1 MIALR
6 RSPPRR
12 PGGFT
17 LIELLIA
24 MVVMLI
30 GLLGIW
36 RLHNATLLADANAH
50 RLGLATSL
58 AHDALEKLMVEPWL
72 SNYVNQDLDPS
83 AGPCGGTFPPSSE
96 DGLEPLPCAVDPAAS
111 YVNGLGSVDE
121 ALGPAMFLRTYHVDW
136 VVGSDDRIVISVR
149 VTYLD
154 NATGK
159 RHGVT
164 VASTRTV
171 DRYDPL
177 NLGGESG

>member
-6 RSPPRR
+6 HRR
-12 PGGFT
+12 ARGFT

-24 MVVMLI
+24 MTVMLI

-36 RLHNATLLADANAH
+36 RLHSATMLADANAH

-58 AHDALEKLMVEPWL
+58 AHDSLEKLMTEPWL

-83 AGPCGGTFPPSSE
+83 AGPCGGTFPANSV
-96 DGLEPLPCAVDPAAS
+96 DGLEPLPCAVDAGAAF
-111 YVNGLGSVDE
+111 VNGLGSVDE
-121 ALGPAMFLRTYHVDW
+121 SLGPAMFLRTYHVDW
-136 VVGSDDRIVISVR
+136 VAGSDDRIVISVR

-154 NATGK
+154 NATDK

-164 VASTRTV
+164 LASTRTV

-177 NLGGESG
+177 GLGGESG